1 MLEVILAIS
10 VVVIVITAFAYPA
23 VMIELSLPL
32 NPFRLRRGIR
42 EKRENKQIRRISK
55 LEHELG
61 YKPCS
66 DSECYSCNRMVEM
79 PDGSY
84 YQMRSDINHLVEQG
98 WDKQISTA
106 TAKPLFPLARYGRT
120 ASGGPR

>member
-1 MLEVILAIS
+1 MLEAVLLLGFIAFSFAI
-10 VVVIVITAFAYPA
+10 AYPI

-32 NPFRLRRGIR
+32 NPFRIRRGIR
-42 EKRENKQIRRISK
+42 EKREHKQIRRISK
-55 LEHELG
+55 LEHDLG

-84 YQMRSDINHLVEQG
+84 YQMRPDINHLIEQG
-98 WDKQISTA
+98 WDKEVGVSLW
-106 TAKPLFPLARYGRT
+106 KRT
-120 ASGGPR
+120 GTVSGGPR